1 LKSLLKGDCVKRT
14 VLIAF
19 MALSL
24 AAYSPATC
32 FLDFLD
38 ENIPDQTVNVAMSF
52 QLQAC
57 CGTTPYTFSL
67 YSGSFP
73 AGLSMSS
80 SGLISGTPTTVGYTT
95 PCITLTDAVG
105 CHTTRCYEIHIN

>member
-1 LKSLLKGDCVKRT
+1 VKKT
-14 VLIAF
+14 AFIAF
-19 MALSL
+19 LIVSL
-24 AAYSPATC
+24 ASYSPATC

-38 ENIPDQTVNVAMSF
+38 ENIPDQTVNQAMSF

-57 CGTTPYTFSL
+57 CGTPAYTFSL

-80 SGLISGTPTTVGYTT
+80 SGLISGTPTTVGYET
-95 PCITLTDAVG
+95 PCITLTDSVG
-105 CHTTRCYEIHIN
+105 CHVTRCYEIHIDP